1 MKQWWTGVALAVL
14 SAGMAGATSM
24 ALAQGVSFSGNR
36 PALLV
41 VGTPH
46 FDNPAR
52 DIANI
57 RVENVLTPQRQSEI
71 VAVVE
76 RLARFRPNH
85 VAVEWNA
92 ADQAKLDKRYADYR
106 AGRYT
111 LTADERDQLGLRL
124 AAKLGLSQ
132 VDAVDFMG
140 EPPGKDADY
149 NFVGWMKAHGR
160 SAEWTAFQKSAQDQA
175 DVFAA
180 RQRCSAVGDWLRYFA
195 DPAAARAN
203 EAPYYTIARF
213 GDLRDNPGANW
224 VGQWHARNL
233 RIYANL
239 ARVAGRP
246 GDRTVVI
253 FGAGHAPLLRAN
265 ASESGTFAVADVRD
279 YLPSGPKR
287 RC

>member
-1 MKQWWTGVALAVL
+1 MKRTWIGPVLATLAIGAGV
-14 SAGMAGATSM
+14 GMAA
-24 ALAQGVSFSGNR
+24 AQGVSFSGNR
-36 PALLV
+36 PTLLV
-41 VGTPH
+41 VGSGH
-46 FDNPAR
+46 FDNPAQ
-52 DIANI
+52 DIANV
-57 RVENVLTPQRQSEI
+57 RVENVLTPARQQEI
-71 VAVVE
+71 EAVVD

-106 AGRYT
+106 AGRYK

-124 AAKLGLSQ
+124 AARLNLPR
-132 VDAVDFMG
+132 VDAVDSMI

-149 NFVGWMKAHGR
+149 DFAAWMKAHGR
-160 SAEWTAFQKSAQDQA
+160 GTEWAGFQRDAQAQA
-175 DVFAA
+175 DAVAA
-180 RQRCSAVGDWLRYFA
+180 RQRCTSVGDWLRYYA
-195 DPAAARAN
+195 DPDTMRRN

-213 GDLRDNPGANW
+213 GDVRENPGANW

-239 ARVAGRP
+239 AHVAGRP

-253 FGAGHAPLLRAN
+253 FGAGHASLLRAY
-265 ASESGTFAVADVRD
+265 ASESGTFNLVDARD

>member
-1 MKQWWTGVALAVL
+1 MKKWLIGGVLA
-14 SAGMAGATSM
+14 AACAGAVM
-24 ALAQGVSFSGNR
+24 AQGVSFSGNR

-41 VGTPH
+41 VGSGH
-46 FDNPAR
+46 FDNPSR
-52 DIANI
+52 DIANV
-57 RVENVLTPQRQSEI
+57 RVEDVLTAERQREI
-71 VAVVE
+71 EAVID

-92 ADQAKLDKRYADYR
+92 ADQAKLDKRYADFR
-106 AGRYT
+106 AGRYA

-124 AAKLGLSQ
+124 AAKLNLPR

-140 EPPGKDADY
+140 EPPVKDADY
-149 NFVGWMKAHGR
+149 DFPAWLKAHGR
-160 SAEWTAFQKSAQDQA
+160 GAEWAAFQREAQAEA
-175 DVFAA
+175 DAVGA
-180 RQRCSAVGDWLRYFA
+180 RQRCTTIGDWLRHYA
-195 DPAAARAN
+195 DPETMRRN

-213 GDLRDNPGANW
+213 GDARDNPGANW
-224 VGQWHARNL
+224 VGNWHARNL

-253 FGAGHAPLLRAN
+253 FGAGHAPLLRTY
-265 ASESGTFAVADVRD
+265 ASESGTFNVADARD
-279 YLPSGPKR
+279 FLPAGPKR

>member
-1 MKQWWTGVALAVL
+1 MRQRWIGAGLTAL
-14 SAGMAGATSM
+14 GMAAAASV

-41 VGTPH
+41 VGVPH
-46 FDNPAR
+46 FDNPAQ

-57 RVENVLTPQRQSEI
+57 RVENVLTPERQREI
-71 VAVVE
+71 AAVVD

-92 ADQAKLDKRYADYR
+92 ADQARLDKRYADYR

-111 LTADERDQLGLRL
+111 LTADERDQVGLRL
-124 AAKLGLSQ
+124 AAKLGLPR
-132 VDAVDFMG
+132 VDAVDFVG
-140 EPPGKDADY
+140 DPPGKDADY
-149 NFVGWMKAHGR
+149 DFAAWMKAHGR
-160 SAEWTAFQKSAQDQA
+160 NAEWTAFQRDAQAHA
-175 DVFAA
+175 DASAA

-195 DPAAARAN
+195 DPAAMREN

-213 GDLRDNPGANW
+213 GDARENPGAAW

-246 GDRTVVI
+246 GDRSVVI
-253 FGAGHAPLLRAN
+253 FGAGHAPLLRSY
-265 ASESGTFAVADVRD
+265 ASESGTFTVADARD
-279 YLPSGPKR
+279 FLPVGPKR